1 MGLFSKGIKLP
12 KEVTNT
18 TFKLIE
24 TPLPKRVILP
34 LKQYI
39 GEPAQP
45 CVSVGDEVKV
55 GQLIGTADG
64 DSALPLHATIS
75 GKVVDIKEHLDPKGS
90 TVPSIIIEGD
100 GTDTW
105 IEPPAE
111 EKDMDALGPS
121 DILKR
126 IHSAGVVAKGL
137 LPIPLGRDLLP
148 LDQPK
153 THLYLD
159 GRKVVKKIDTLLI
172 NALDMEPSLG
182 VNKYLARI
190 HNDELA
196 NGISALKVITGAQRT
211 LFVVDKKSPPYPQ
224 LDSIV
229 LTDEEETT
237 TIISLDGE
245 RFPLGL
251 SVPLL
256 KAVLGREVP
265 LPYGHPRDIGAA
277 IYDID
282 TVVSIGSSV
291 HKQIPQVESLITA
304 GGRALSNGGIIKIR
318 IGTQIGVLIESLGGV
333 KEDPAKIILGGPMM
347 GMAHYDLTI
356 PITKDIPGLFVLTR
370 DEIQVTGHYR
380 ECINCG
386 LCVRVCPVNLVPGM
400 LSMYCASDC
409 PEMADREGIFNCIEC
424 GCCDYVCPSQRPMVH
439 LFRHAKH
446 QLMEAA

>member
-1 MGLFSKGIKLP
+1 
-12 KEVTNT
+12 
-18 TFKLIE
+18 
-24 TPLPKRVILP
+24 
-34 LKQYI
+34 
-39 GEPAQP
+39 
-45 CVSVGDEVKV
+45 
-55 GQLIGTADG
+55 
-64 DSALPLHATIS
+64 
-75 GKVVDIKEHLDPKGS
+75 
-90 TVPSIIIEGD
+90 
-100 GTDTW
+100 
-105 IEPPAE
+105 
-111 EKDMDALGPS
+111 
-121 DILKR
+121 
-126 IHSAGVVAKGL
+126 
-137 LPIPLGRDLLP
+137 
-148 LDQPK
+148 
-153 THLYLD
+153 
-159 GRKVVKKIDTLLI
+159 
-172 NALDMEPSLG
+172 
-182 VNKYLARI
+182 
-190 HNDELA
+190 
-196 NGISALKVITGAQRT
+196 
-211 LFVVDKKSPPYPQ
+211 VVDKKSPPYPQ
-224 LDSIV
+224 LESIV
-229 LTDEEETT
+229 LADEEETT

-245 RFPLGL
+245 RFPVGL

-304 GGRALSNGGIIKIR
+304 GGGALSNGGIIKIR
-318 IGTQIGVLIESLGGV
+318 IGTQIGVLIESLDGL

-386 LCVRVCPVNLVPGM
+386 LCVKVCPVRLVPGM

-409 PEMADREGIFNCIEC
+409 PEMADREGIFDCIEC

-446 QLMEAA
+446 QLMEVA

>member
-1 MGLFSKGIKLP
+1 MGLFPKGIKLP
-12 KEVTNT
+12 RSLNNT
-18 TFKLIE
+18 TFNLIE
-24 TPLPKRVILP
+24 LPLPERVILP

-126 IHSAGVVAKGL
+126 IHGAGLVAKGL

-153 THLYLD
+153 THLYLN
-159 GRKVVKKIDTLLI
+159 GTKVVKKIDSLLI
-172 NALDMEPSLG
+172 NALDIEPSLG
-182 VNKYLARI
+182 VNRYLARI
-190 HNDELA
+190 HNEELA
-196 NGISALKVITGAQRT
+196 SGISALKVITGAQRT

-224 LDSIV
+224 LESIV
-229 LTDEEETT
+229 LADEEESTT
-237 TIISLDGE
+237 LISIDGE
-245 RFPLGL
+245 RFPVGL

-256 KAVLGREVP
+256 KTVLGREVP
-265 LPYGHPRDIGAA
+265 LPYGHPRDVGAA

-282 TVVSIGSSV
+282 TVVSIGRSV
-291 HKQIPQVESLITA
+291 HKQIPQVESLITV
-304 GGRALSNGGIIKIR
+304 GGGALSKGGIVKVR
-318 IGTQIGVLIESLGGV
+318 IGTQIGVLIESLDGL
-333 KEDPAKIILGGPMM
+333 KEDPAKIILGGLMM
-347 GMAHYDLTI
+347 GMAQYDLTI
-356 PITKDIPGLFVLTR
+356 PITKDIPGLFVLIR
-370 DEIQVTGHYR
+370 DEIQVTGRYR

-400 LSMYCASDC
+400 LSMYCARDC
-409 PEMADREGIFNCIEC
+409 LDMAEREGLFTCIEC
-424 GCCDYVCPSQRPMVH
+424 GCCDYVCPSRRPMLH